1 MKTVNQDHIDP
12 FAVTD
17 CALIAIATGEK
28 AHNLRELHDRLTRS
42 RGDDI
47 LYYHFWGGLL
57 RPHFVDPEYQND
69 FAGWAYHELHDR
81 SLAERLAIINPA
93 SFDDMQELRQ
103 AVIDVIETRM
113 DEDPMSPRIEAEQP
127 FFFMR
132 SQIVVFDTAVRIDD
146 PEAMADITSQ
156 LTSGS
161 LFYHFIDARRRS
173 AMRKDDF
180 SEWLSAKGPAYA
192 PLVEALTVVDPYF
205 NSLLELRDQLAAIFE
220 AHLKKGDRK

>member
-1 MKTVNQDHIDP
+1 MKPATQHHVDP

-28 AHNLRELHDRLTRS
+28 AHNLRELHDRLVRS
-42 RGDDI
+42 RADDTI
-47 LYYHFWGGLL
+47 YYHFWGGLL

-81 SLAERLAIINPA
+81 SLAERLAILNPA
-93 SFDDMQELRQ
+93 DFEDMHALRQ
-103 AVIDVIETRM
+103 AVIDVVESRM

-132 SQIVVFDTAVRIDD
+132 SQIVVFDTSLRIDEPD
-146 PEAMADITSQ
+146 ALADIAGQ
-156 LTSGS
+156 LTSGT

-173 AMRKDDF
+173 AIGKDDF
-180 SEWLSAKGPAYA
+180 SEWLSAKGPAYTE
-192 PLVEALTVVDPYF
+192 LVEALAVVDPYF
-205 NSLLELRDQLAAIFE
+205 NSLLELRDQLAGIFA
-220 AHLKKGDRK
+220 AHLQKGDR